1 MKVVAGHARCRQIRQ
16 ASINTLLNRV
26 GIEAKPINSFEE
38 LRKSASSMF
47 VAIFEAM
54 FQVRLQISSYM
65 FVPTTLLGIQNCVWV
80 RSRSY
85 RRRPPGS
92 LIDRPACKRH
102 WANVTRRRRCYPQ
115 LQHLLLE
122 HL

>member
-1 MKVVAGHARCRQIRQ
+1 MTWRTLVFVVILLQ

-54 FQVRLQISSYM
+54 FQVCLALSTSRTRYM
-65 FVPTTLLGIQNCVWV
+65 LTNMMALLGVERCVGVDSRNC
-80 RSRSY
+80 
-85 RRRPPGS
+85 
-92 LIDRPACKRH
+92 
-102 WANVTRRRRCYPQ
+102 
-115 LQHLLLE
+115 
-122 HL
+122 

>member
-1 MKVVAGHARCRQIRQ
+1 MASAMLEHLTYIRLGRQLLQ

-54 FQVRLQISSYM
+54 FQVCLPYH
-65 FVPTTLLGIQNCVWV
+65 
-80 RSRSY
+80 
-85 RRRPPGS
+85 PPAV
-92 LIDRPACKRH
+92 IYAD
-102 WANVTRRRRCYPQ
+102 
-115 LQHLLLE
+115 
-122 HL
+122 

>member
-1 MKVVAGHARCRQIRQ
+1 MLNTHCCCRPICQ

-54 FQVRLQISSYM
+54 FQVRPPPLRHMYARI
-65 FVPTTLLGIQNCVWV
+65 TLFYKQRCVGV
-80 RSRSY
+80 DSGTCRRSRQV
-85 RRRPPGS
+85 
-92 LIDRPACKRH
+92 A
-102 WANVTRRRRCYPQ
+102 
-115 LQHLLLE
+115 
-122 HL
+122 